1 MVTQYSSI
9 KKKKEEDKSSVK
21 TKDNIMHLL
30 KEKKRKNA
38 AYNLVIPMH
47 FYVHKKKS
55 YELFFSFLLRSQR
68 IFGLLK
74 P

>member
-1 MVTQYSSI
+1 MVTQYSSL
-9 KKKKEEDKSSVK
+9 KKKKEDKSSVK
-21 TKDNIMHLL
+21 TDNIMHLL